1 MNNYIDLILT
11 EGGDV
16 LMAPRWSYIH
26 PGDIVSCKG
35 EMLTVKDSITVNTEM
50 EEYRF
55 ICEIEPNVQRIDA
68 VCTAKPIK
76 WEDDNGSAE

>member
-1 MNNYIDLILT
+1 MNNYIDLIICE
-11 EGGDV
+11 EGPV

-35 EMLTVKDSITVNTEM
+35 ELLKVKDSITINTEL
-50 EEYRF
+50 EEYHF

-68 VCTAKPIK
+68 VWMAKPIK
-76 WEDDNGSAE
+76 WEDDNGPAE

>member
-1 MNNYIDLILT
+1 MNDYIDLILT
-11 EGGDV
+11 EGLDV

-68 VCTAKPIK
+68 VWTAKPIK